1 MPKFSANIDPVLKKI
16 MDDEDDEAYDRYM
29 AQRSLDI
36 RDAKEYIYQI
46 IEIMEK
52 INFTESFSDNWTD
65 QQCDAWNDM
74 QMNSKCLPNSFNIHK
89 LKDFL
94 KL

>member
-1 MPKFSANIDPVLKKI
+1 MPKFSNIDPVLKKI
-16 MDDEDDEAYDRYM
+16 MDDNDDEAYDRYM

-36 RDAKEYIYQI
+36 RDAKEYICQI
-46 IEIMEK
+46 IEIVEK

-74 QMNSKCLPNSFNIHK
+74 HAKCIPNSSNIRK

>member
-1 MPKFSANIDPVLKKI
+1 MPKFSDIDPVLKKI

-36 RDAKEYIYQI
+36 RDAKEYICQI

-52 INFTESFSDNWTD
+52 IDFTETFSDNWTT
-65 QQCDAWNDM
+65 QQGDAWNDLHA
-74 QMNSKCLPNSFNIHK
+74 KCLPNYRNMHK